1 MWTSETQSE
10 IIALV
15 TLRFTGQR
23 HSSGENRWNMKH
35 VIEVDAGKW
44 KTRIS
49 DSSVAFFFLTCLT
62 EDKDLTPH
70 LHLALARDAFE
81 LKWLI
86 HVEHDRK
93 ESVRWML
100 YSDTLTVSLSD
111 LSTSYH
117 LGNETGLKSQNILG
131 IKPSLWNWNAIIT
144 VQKNNVCECVFI
156 FVLFAR
162 EKQDFS
168 QTIITTY
175 SQMCNNQSENKAS
188 SQSSAAVFNDS
199 AAHSN

>member
-49 DSSVAFFFLTCLT
+49 DGSVAFFFLTCLT

-86 HVEHDRK
+86 LVEHDRK

-111 LSTSYH
+111 LSTYYH

-131 IKPSLWNWNAIIT
+131 IKPSLWNWNAIVT
-144 VQKNNVCECVFI
+144 VQKKQCVWMCVYICFVCPRKTGFQSNNHNNLFSNVQQSKWKQS
-156 FVLFAR
+156 VLTKLGR
-162 EKQDFS
+162 
-168 QTIITTY
+168 
-175 SQMCNNQSENKAS
+175 CL
-188 SQSSAAVFNDS
+188 
-199 AAHSN
+199 